1 MKKII
6 FLIFLTACTSK
17 NVNNNILDFNMD
29 LTFDEFKVLLEEY
42 NKKRGYPDIYE
53 TMSALKGD
61 KAGLEYL
68 LKQLNKEGQI
78 M

>member
-29 LTFDEFKVLLEEY
+29 LTFDEFKILLKEY
-42 NKKRGYPDIYE
+42 NKKKGYPDID
-53 TMSALKGD
+53 S
-61 KAGLEYL
+61 
-68 LKQLNKEGQI
+68 
-78 M
+78 

>member
-29 LTFDEFKVLLEEY
+29 LTFDEFKILLEEY
-42 NKKRGYPDIYE
+42 DKNKGYPSI
-53 TMSALKGD
+53 D
-61 KAGLEYL
+61 K
-68 LKQLNKEGQI
+68 
-78 M
+78 

>member
-29 LTFDEFKVLLEEY
+29 LTFDEFKGLLEEY
-42 NKKRGYPDIYE
+42 NKKKGYPDID
-53 TMSALKGD
+53 S
-61 KAGLEYL
+61 
-68 LKQLNKEGQI
+68 
-78 M
+78 

>member
-29 LTFDEFKVLLEEY
+29 MTFDEFKVLLEEY
-42 NKKRGYPDIYE
+42 NKKKGYPDID
-53 TMSALKGD
+53 S
-61 KAGLEYL
+61 
-68 LKQLNKEGQI
+68 
-78 M
+78 

>member
-17 NVNNNILDFNMD
+17 NVNNDILDFNMD

-42 NKKRGYPDIYE
+42 NKKKGYPDID
-53 TMSALKGD
+53 S
-61 KAGLEYL
+61 
-68 LKQLNKEGQI
+68 
-78 M
+78 